1 MASQSG
7 PNLNPVFF
15 GGIEVDISQFDFS
28 DHSSRLGSV
37 TITCTI
43 FIVLVV
49 LTVSLRIFSRA
60 KYVRHI
66 FVDDG
71 TCQTKDKRF
80 WLTDNSSHRLR
91 CSLYDRSSGDVYCR

>member
-1 MASQSG
+1 
-7 PNLNPVFF
+7 
-15 GGIEVDISQFDFS
+15 
-28 DHSSRLGSV
+28 
-37 TITCTI
+37 
-43 FIVLVV
+43 